1 MAEICPTA
9 ENALLHEAE
18 AILVQSRLERLRN
31 QMNPHFLF
39 NALNSIEAL
48 SREDPARIPE
58 VVRALSQ
65 YLRYTL
71 QTKQD
76 GFATVQEELDA
87 VASYLRVEK
96 VRFEDQLQVAL
107 QIAETARGLRIP
119 QFLLQPLVENAIKHG
134 MDTSPMPLH
143 VAVSVRCQEGGLQV
157 EVRNTGTWSAAKG
170 DTASVLESLQRRL
183 DVLYPRDGCR
193 ITAGETAGW
202 VSIAV
207 EMCARD
213 EG

>member
-9 ENALLHEAE
+9 ESALLHEAE

-58 VVRALSQ
+58 VVRSLSQ

-76 GFATVQEELDA
+76 GFVTVQEELDA

-107 QIAETARGLRIP
+107 EIAETARRLRVP

-143 VAVSVRCQEGGLQV
+143 VAVSVRGTEGWLQV
-157 EVRNTGTWSAAKG
+157 EVRNTGTWSAVQG
-170 DTASVLESLQRRL
+170 DMASVLESLHRRL
-183 DVLYPRDGCR
+183 DLLYQQDGCR

-202 VSIAV
+202 VSITV
-207 EMCARD
+207 EMPASD